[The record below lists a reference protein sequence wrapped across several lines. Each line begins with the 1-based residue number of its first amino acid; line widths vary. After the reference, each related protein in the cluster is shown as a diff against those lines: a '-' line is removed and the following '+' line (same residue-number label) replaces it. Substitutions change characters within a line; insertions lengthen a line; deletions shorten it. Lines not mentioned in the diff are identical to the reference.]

1 MMAAVNMGIST
12 MRRRPLRTLLTAT
25 TVVLLTFTILTFASF
40 GSSWGI
46 WQRYQCPLGTAPP
59 QLLVRHPLWSPID
72 QNIHNML
79 QGFLT
84 GRGQVVARYWVAPTA
99 QQAKDAVTT
108 GISLD
113 RLIANGSVQ
122 RVTPMSAAI
131 GLDPADLKDASGKVR
146 HEQLANL
153 FGTTARIDLL
163 DGNGIFLTEAIATEL
178 KLTADDIG
186 KAKVLFSGAE
196 FVFAGTVSDRIA
208 AFTQA
213 DGSDMLPVDY
223 EASAGE
229 SVDTLAQQ
237 TTRGVTELPDIESAQ
252 FVTYNVD
259 KVVVISPAM
268 AKRLGGA
275 IRSITIYP
283 LGGKTE
289 GLRSMGEDVAKTA
302 SLPVYVGDQDGVHR
316 LIFTSLAKASGWRDL
331 LVPVVLGGLIIFATM
346 LGSVSDREREIY
358 TFSSLGLAPPHVA
371 SLFFA
376 EASMYAVLGGMGGYL
391 LGQAVARLMGWFS
404 AQFGW
409 SVPPMNYSSTNAIST
424 VLIVMCTVLV
434 STIYP
439 AMKAS
444 RSANPGVQ
452 RTWQIP
458 RPKGNLYD
466 LIFPFT
472 VSAYDITGVV
482 SFLKEHFESYT
493 DTSLGVFATTSCAMF
508 RQKGND
514 MLGFRATVALAPFD
528 LGVNQL
534 FALLSQPSDIRGIDE
549 VRILIYRLSGAQG
562 DWQRSNR
569 VFIND
574 LRRQL
579 LIWRSLPNETMEK
592 YRLRTLEAWSQL
604 PEEQVDPSSIGASS

>member
-1 MMAAVNMGIST
+1 
-12 MRRRPLRTLLTAT
+12 
-25 TVVLLTFTILTFASF
+25 
-40 GSSWGI
+40 
-46 WQRYQCPLGTAPP
+46 
-59 QLLVRHPLWSPID
+59 
-72 QNIHNML
+72 
-79 QGFLT
+79 
-84 GRGQVVARYWVAPTA
+84 
-99 QQAKDAVTT
+99 
-108 GISLD
+108 
-113 RLIANGSVQ
+113 
-122 RVTPMSAAI
+122 MSAAI